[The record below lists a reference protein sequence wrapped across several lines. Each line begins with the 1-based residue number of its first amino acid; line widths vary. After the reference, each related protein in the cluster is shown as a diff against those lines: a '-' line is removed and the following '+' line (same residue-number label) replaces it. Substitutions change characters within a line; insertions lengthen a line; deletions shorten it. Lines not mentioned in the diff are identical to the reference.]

1 MVASII
7 ARAALL
13 AATKLAAKKGA
24 KKAAKKSLGRTTGGK
39 GVRGGDVITY
49 KPSGIRGGRVAD
61 KQPRTPSDRP
71 VTSRATSTTTRKK
84 SDSLDKVIKQ
94 IESGQLRPTRVPRG
108 QRKVTEKHME
118 NKLKYRFK
126 FGKDQWK

>member
-13 AATKLAAKKGA
+13 AATKLAAKKGV
-24 KKAAKKSLGRTTGGK
+24 KKAVKKNLGRSPGGK
-39 GVRGGDVITY
+39 GVRGGDVVTY
-49 KPSGIRGGRVAD
+49 KPPATVGGKANV
-61 KQPRTPSDRP
+61 QPRTATDRP
-71 VTSRATSTTTRKK
+71 VRGRALSTSTRKK

-94 IESGQLRPTRVPRG
+94 IESGELKPTRVPRG

>member
-1 MVASII
+1 MVASVI

-24 KKAAKKSLGRTTGGK
+24 KKAIGGGK
-39 GVRGGDVITY
+39 VKSTTPMKTRPTGTKNVKGGVVTKQRP
-49 KPSGIRGGRVAD
+49 KPE
-61 KQPRTPSDRP
+61 RP
-71 VTSRATSTTTRKK
+71 VTNRATSTANRQK

-94 IESGQLRPTRVPRG
+94 IESGELKPTRVPRG

-118 NKLKYRFK
+118 NKLNYRFK
-126 FGKDQWK
+126 FGKDRWK